1 MSFRQ
6 ICSVQCAVV
15 LMSSLSFPALASGF
29 YEQEDVLRLRLRN
42 ELRRADRPSAGD
54 AHNIY
59 AWVQGA
65 ALEYN
70 SGYLGDIIGVD
81 VGAFRVQKLDA
92 HDDWSTRWYL
102 DDHDSFN
109 RYTAAVKV
117 KLADNLSVKAG
128 RMVTDSAYAG
138 QEDIPLI
145 NSSSQRTLP
154 TISDAVLVK
163 YSATKDLDI
172 YGMYRYGIYTY
183 PDVSRGVHSTGP
195 INPYTQEYDALRQQ
209 SVLSAVYRNKFDS
222 YALSVSTQNDVASQV
237 MGRVVQ
243 RYPTLDKNDGYFK
256 PEVVGYYANLNGT
269 NAKYDGPDKTYLLSG
284 QLSYIN
290 KKGSLFAGLG
300 KVGPKANRLAGIDTD
315 LGYVFDLSIDRNYS
329 DMWSWQV
336 GGTWNLSPNT
346 FVGIAEVFTD
356 GYEDYQRNVRVQGMG
371 TNILM
376 GYMPQDGYLKGLRS
390 LLVLNS
396 SREQRDGSALGDRL
410 DYFDIKMTIQYDF
423 TLR

>member
-1 MSFRQ
+1 MSIRQ
-6 ICSVQCAVV
+6 ICSVQCAIV
-15 LMSSLSFPALASGF
+15 LMSSLSIPALASGF
-29 YEQEDVLRLRLRN
+29 YEQEDALRLRLRN
-42 ELRRADRPSAGD
+42 ELRRADKPSAGD

-81 VGAFRVQKLDA
+81 LGAFHVQGLDT

-102 DDHDSFN
+102 DDQDNFS

-138 QEDIPLI
+138 QDDIPII

-154 TISDAVLVK
+154 SMSDAVLVK
-163 YSATKDLDI
+163 YSATSNLDI
-172 YGMYRYGIYTY
+172 YGMYRYGSYVY
-183 PDVSRGVHSTGP
+183 SDVSQGVHKTGP
-195 INPYTQEYDALRQQ
+195 INPNTLKYDTLRQQ
-209 SVLSAVYRNKFDS
+209 SVLSAVYRHNFDS
-222 YALSVSTQNDVASQV
+222 YALSVATQEDVAAQV

-256 PEVVGYYANLNGT
+256 PELVGYYANLKGT
-269 NAKYDGPDKTYLLSG
+269 NAKYAGPDKTYLLSG
-284 QLSYIN
+284 QLSYVN

-300 KVGPKANRLAGIDTD
+300 KVGPKVNRLSGIDTD
-315 LGYVFDLSIDRNYS
+315 LGYVFDLSIDRNHS

-336 GGTWNLSPNT
+336 GGTWNLSPEM
-346 FVGIAEVFTD
+346 FVGIAEVFTN
-356 GYEDYQRNVRVQGMG
+356 GYEDYHRNVRVKGMG
-371 TNILM
+371 TDILL
-376 GYMPQDGYLKGLRS
+376 GYMPQDGYMKGFRS

-396 SREQRDGSALGDRL
+396 AREQRDGSVLGNQL